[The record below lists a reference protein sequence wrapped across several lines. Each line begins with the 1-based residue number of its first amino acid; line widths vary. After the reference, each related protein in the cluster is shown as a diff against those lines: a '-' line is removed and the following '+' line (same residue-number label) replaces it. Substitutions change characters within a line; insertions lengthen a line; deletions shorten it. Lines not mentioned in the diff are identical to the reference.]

1 MSKTMTL
8 PENAERFFS
17 ISAVERD
24 TGISKDTLRVWERR
38 YSFPLPR
45 RDAHGERV
53 YSRDQVEQLRVI
65 KRLLDLGHRPGKIV
79 GKPLAALVEL
89 AEPLPTEQPRQ
100 MVDRL
105 QAILDL
111 IRQHRVSE
119 LRLELGQT
127 LMRQGL
133 GRFLLE
139 TVAPL
144 NTAVGEAWMRGRLEI
159 FEEHLYTETLQ
170 GVLRNAIGSIPS
182 QGQQPRVLL
191 TTFPN
196 EQHNLGLLMAES
208 MFALEG
214 ATCISLGTQTP
225 IFDIVLAAQSHRA
238 DVVALSFS
246 AAYPTTQVADGLE
259 ELRRKIPV
267 EVAIWVGG
275 TNAAFARRA
284 LPGITVL
291 GGLQEV
297 GSAVSR
303 WRSARAG

>member
-1 MSKTMTL
+1 MSF
-8 PENAERFFS
+8 PEPGVGFFS

-38 YSFPLPR
+38 YSFPLPE

-53 YSRDQVEQLRVI
+53 YSREQVEQLRAI

-79 GKPLAALVEL
+79 GKPLEALMEL
-89 AEPLPTEQPRQ
+89 AEPLPSERSPEV
-100 MVDRL
+100 VDRL
-105 QAILDL
+105 QAVLDL
-111 IRQHRVSE
+111 VRQHRVTE
-119 LRLELGQT
+119 LRLELGQA

-133 GRFLLE
+133 GRFLVD

-144 NTAVGEAWMRGRLEI
+144 NAAVGEAWMRGRLEI

-170 GVLRNAIGSIPS
+170 GVLRNAISSIPQ
-182 QGQQPRVLL
+182 QGKRPRVLL

-196 EQHNLGLLMAES
+196 EQHNLGLLMAEA

-246 AAYPTTQVADGLE
+246 AAYPTTQVVDGLE
-259 ELRRKIPV
+259 ELRAKLAP
-267 EVAIWVGG
+267 EVALWVGG

-284 LPGITVL
+284 LAGVTVL
-291 GGLQEV
+291 GGLQQI
-297 GSAVSR
+297 GDAIGG
-303 WRSARAG
+303 WRRSPPL

>member
-1 MSKTMTL
+1 MAA
-8 PENAERFFS
+8 PENTERYFS

-24 TGISKDTLRVWERR
+24 TGLSKDTLRVWERR
-38 YSFPLPR
+38 YSFPLPG

-53 YSRDQVEQLRVI
+53 YSREHVEQLRVI

-79 GKPLAALVEL
+79 GKPLAALMEL

-100 MVDRL
+100 VGDRL
-105 QAILDL
+105 QSILDL
-111 IRQHRVSE
+111 VRQHRVSD
-119 LRLELGQT
+119 LRLELGQA

-133 GRFLLE
+133 GRFLVE

-144 NTAVGEAWMRGRLEI
+144 NNAVGEAWMRGRLEI

-170 GVLRNAIGSIPS
+170 GVLRNAIASIPS
-182 QGQQPRVLL
+182 QGRHPRVLL

-196 EQHNLGLLMAES
+196 EQHNLGLLMAEA

-225 IFDIVLAAQSHRA
+225 IFDIVLAAQSHRVH
-238 DVVALSFS
+238 VVALSFS
-246 AAYPTTQVADGLE
+246 AAYPTTQVTDGLE
-259 ELRRKIPV
+259 ELRGKIPA

-284 LPGITVL
+284 LPGVTVL
-291 GGLQEV
+291 GGLQDI
-297 GSAVSR
+297 GSAIGG
-303 WRSARAG
+303 WRTAHAT

>member
-1 MSKTMTL
+1 MSKTMTVT
-8 PENAERFFS
+8 ENAERFFS

-24 TGISKDTLRVWERR
+24 TGLSKDTLRVWERR
-38 YSFPLPR
+38 YSFPLPG
-45 RDAHGERV
+45 RDAHGERA
-53 YSRDQVEQLRVI
+53 YSREQVEQLRVI

-89 AEPLPTEQPRQ
+89 AEPLPTDPPRQ
-100 MVDRL
+100 MGDRL
-105 QAILDL
+105 QEILDL
-111 IRQHRVSE
+111 VRQHRVNE

-133 GRFLLE
+133 GRFLMD

-144 NTAVGEAWMRGRLEI
+144 NIAIGEAWMRGRLEI

-182 QGQQPRVLL
+182 QGQHPRVLL

-196 EQHNLGLLMAES
+196 EQHNLGLLMAEA

-225 IFDIVLAAQSHRA
+225 IFDIVLAAQSHRT

-246 AAYPTTQVADGLE
+246 AAYPTTQVTDGLE
-259 ELRRKIPV
+259 ELRSKIPA

-291 GGLQEV
+291 GGLQDI
-297 GSAVSR
+297 GSAVSG
-303 WRSARAG
+303 WRSARSR